1 MKKRHGFKKG
11 FSLLEII
18 FVVILIAGLLLL
30 FFPNIIFS
38 SSKADI
44 GSVVTN
50 DAKMITQ
57 AVTEWRGSSSN
68 SDGTYSNLTTAEIV
82 PYLPTTMKYV
92 DGKIRSTGL
101 NGGIGYQVSS
111 DRISSDGDSFKI
123 LINFAQAISNKNYDD
138 RTITYGETNAG
149 DTFKRLSI
157 DSAAAV
163 KSTDA
168 TALGAANAAFTVGGT
183 TTDGLVGVSKLKF

>member
-82 PYLPTTMKYV
+82 PYLT
-92 DGKIRSTGL
+92 
-101 NGGIGYQVSS
+101 
-111 DRISSDGDSFKI
+111 
-123 LINFAQAISNKNYDD
+123 
-138 RTITYGETNAG
+138 
-149 DTFKRLSI
+149 
-157 DSAAAV
+157 
-163 KSTDA
+163 
-168 TALGAANAAFTVGGT
+168 
-183 TTDGLVGVSKLKF
+183 